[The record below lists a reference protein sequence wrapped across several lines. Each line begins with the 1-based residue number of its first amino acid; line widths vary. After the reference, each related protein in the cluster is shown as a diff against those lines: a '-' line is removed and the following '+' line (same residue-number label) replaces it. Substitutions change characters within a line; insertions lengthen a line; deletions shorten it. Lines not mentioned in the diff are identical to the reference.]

1 MEGWSS
7 WAKGKWLVLFIFC
20 PLIITTSDSIRKNT
34 RKCKLSCKAK
44 LGSLY
49 IFNITYYLI
58 LFSYNILCLQSL
70 CNACGIRYRK
80 KRRVLLSLD
89 KGEAEKCKKNSINRS
104 NKGKVG
110 VRLKLGLMALGRE
123 MGLHRSLG
131 KEKQIMRKL
140 KEEEQAAMLLM
151 ALSCGCVYN

>member
-1 MEGWSS
+1 MESKTKRSESEDMNSTLLGGAEELKKS
-7 WAKGKWLVLFIFC
+7 C
-20 PLIITTSDSIRKNT
+20 TDCHTTRTPLWRGGPAGP
-34 RKCKLSCKAK
+34 R
-44 LGSLY
+44 
-49 IFNITYYLI
+49 
-58 LFSYNILCLQSL
+58 SL

-80 KRRVLLSLD
+80 KRRTLLSLD

>member
-1 MEGWSS
+1 MESKTKSS
-7 WAKGKWLVLFIFC
+7 ESEDMNSTLLGGVEELKKSC
-20 PLIITTSDSIRKNT
+20 TDCHTTRTPLWRGGPAGP
-34 RKCKLSCKAK
+34 R
-44 LGSLY
+44 
-49 IFNITYYLI
+49 
-58 LFSYNILCLQSL
+58 SL

-80 KRRVLLSLD
+80 KRRALLSLD
-89 KGEAEKCKKNSINRS
+89 KGETEKCKKNSINRS